1 MSSHSVAC
9 SPVRPLVQ
17 RRVSKYDG
25 QTVWVDGEPAYE
37 IGNFLGAGVAGSY
50 VAAVARRALRCAWDN
65 KCSHMFLRP
74 SRVHEAIDLDA
85 NRHVAI
91 KVLNPVGYKLCPN
104 TSLQKCLVAV
114 KVRAGLVPTPSGC
127 SCVGVGVPP
136 PPAASHTM
144 PLLPPGRRR
153 DTRDQDRS
161 AAAVV

>member
-37 IGNFLGAGVAGSY
+37 IGNFLGAGVAGS
-50 VAAVARRALRCAWDN
+50 
-65 KCSHMFLRP
+65 
-74 SRVHEAIDLDA
+74 VHEAIDLDA

-114 KVRAGLVPTPSGC
+114 KVRAGLVPTPLRVFLCGC
-127 SCVGVGVPP
+127 VC
-136 PPAASHTM
+136 PPA
-144 PLLPPGRRR
+144 PRRLSY
-153 DTRDQDRS
+153 D
-161 AAAVV
+161 AVVATRAPP